1 MKKPILSS
9 KHQALSDDLIS
20 KIATSMTPT
29 TLENATSERIKSK
42 VMGRVHDNR
51 YEFVFS
57 NLLDWQP
64 VAPGV
69 EMKLLHTS
77 TEKKSFML
85 KMSPNSSI
93 AQHVHDLDEESF
105 VLEGE
110 VWLEGILCHT
120 GDFHYAQA
128 GSNHKSLHSEKGCVL
143 LVNNS

>member
-1 MKKPILSS
+1 MKKLDLTSKQHVLSNE
-9 KHQALSDDLIS
+9 LTS
-20 KIATSMTPT
+20 KIAASITPT
-29 TLENATSERIKSK
+29 TLEKVTLDHIKSK
-42 VMGRVHDNR
+42 VMNRVNDNR

-64 VAPGV
+64 IAPGV
-69 EMKLLHTS
+69 EMKLLHKS

-93 AQHVHDLDEESF
+93 AEHAHDLDEESF

-110 VWLEGILCHT
+110 VWLEGILCHP

-128 GSNHKSLHSEKGCVL
+128 GSHHKSLHTEKGCIL

>member
-1 MKKPILSS
+1 MKKLNLSS
-9 KHQALSDDLIS
+9 KKLVLSNDLTNE
-20 KIATSMTPT
+20 IATSITPASLEKV
-29 TLENATSERIKSK
+29 TLDRIKSK
-42 VMGRVHDNR
+42 VMNRVKDNR

-57 NLLDWQP
+57 SLLDWQP

-69 EMKLLHTS
+69 EMKLLHKS
-77 TEKKSFML
+77 NDNKSFML

-93 AQHVHDLDEESF
+93 AEHSHDLDEESY

-110 VWLEGILCHT
+110 VWLEGILCYS

-128 GSNHKSLHSEKGCVL
+128 GSTHKSLHTEKGCIL

>member
-1 MKKPILSS
+1 MKKSDHSS
-9 KHQALSDDLIS
+9 EQQALSDALIS
-20 KIATSMTPT
+20 KIATSITPT
-29 TLENATSERIKSK
+29 VLEKATLDRIKTKIMNK
-42 VMGRVHDNR
+42 VKDNR

-57 NLLDWQP
+57 SLLDWQP
-64 VAPGV
+64 IAPGV
-69 EMKLLHTS
+69 EMKLLHKS

-85 KMSPNSSI
+85 KMSPHSSI
-93 AQHVHDLDEESF
+93 AEHIHDLDEESF

-128 GSNHKSLHSEKGCVL
+128 GSHHKSLHTETGCIL